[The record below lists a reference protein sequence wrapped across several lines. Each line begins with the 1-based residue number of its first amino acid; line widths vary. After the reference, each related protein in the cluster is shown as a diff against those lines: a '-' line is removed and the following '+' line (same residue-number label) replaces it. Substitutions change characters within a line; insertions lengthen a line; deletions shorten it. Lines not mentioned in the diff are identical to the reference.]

1 MVFQTSTTL
10 CKNTEP
16 KYRRYVD
23 SVGCPADTDKDGI
36 LDADDKCPDAAGP
49 ERNLTAALMPMAMVS
64 KTKWML
70 ALTIAGD
77 CQIQRLPRYGR

>member
-1 MVFQTSTTL
+1 L

-36 LDADDKCPDAAGP
+36 LDADDKCPDVAGP
-49 ERNLTAALMPMAMVS
+49 AEFKGCPDSDGDGIQDKVGKPKERAYSGISPN
-64 KTKWML
+64 TKK
-70 ALTIAGD
+70 
-77 CQIQRLPRYGR
+77 